1 MLFAL
6 QLAGIG
12 ELFQVQHMPT
22 RVEIINMN
30 PLLTIKSSISKEKSI
45 CLGRLNSHWLLEQ
58 LEEQP
63 LKTLFIERC

>member
-1 MLFAL
+1 MLFVL
-6 QLAGIG
+6 QLVKIG
-12 ELFQVQHMPT
+12 ELFQVQLMPT

-45 CLGRLNSHWLLEQ
+45 FLGRLNSHWLLEQ

>member
-1 MLFAL
+1 MLFVL
-6 QLAGIG
+6 QLGRIG
-12 ELFQVQHMPT
+12 ELFQVQLMPT

-45 CLGRLNSHWLLEQ
+45 YLGRLNSHWLLEQ